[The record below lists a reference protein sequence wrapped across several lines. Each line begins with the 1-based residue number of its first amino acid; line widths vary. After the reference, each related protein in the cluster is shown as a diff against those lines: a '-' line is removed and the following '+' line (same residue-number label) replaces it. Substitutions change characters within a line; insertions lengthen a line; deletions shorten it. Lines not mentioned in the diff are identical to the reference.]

1 MQATIEEKKKN
12 KLNVR
17 GKGWDAF
24 LEYGWDELIP
34 DDIPEDDIKRI
45 CIELGVIREFKYV
58 AKGGLWIGD
67 GIAAEVLDAYQKS
80 PEMRDIFP
88 TLLDKL
94 MALIGKVLT
103 YRVLSISHD
112 PSKPVMKKDITKE
125 EQYAQAV
132 ATFGFYGL
140 FEEIAKLNHKTEA
153 IKVFDVMNSQGE
165 FKDEYAEPLLQMLR
179 EFREID
185 ELVAKDTE
193 TEVLLAMNKDKKSKA
208 KQRGSG

>member
-1 MQATIEEKKKN
+1 MQTTIEKKKR
-12 KLNVR
+12 LRVE
-17 GKGWDAF
+17 GAGWHAF
-24 LEYGWDELIP
+24 QKKDWDNFLPEDLPEDEL
-34 DDIPEDDIKRI
+34 KQI
-45 CIELGVIREFKYV
+45 CVRLGVISEFNYV
-58 AKGGLWIGD
+58 KKGGLWIGE

-112 PSKPVMKKDITKE
+112 PSKPVMKKEITKE

-140 FEEIAKLNHKTEA
+140 FEEIARLNHKTEA
-153 IKVFDVMNSQGE
+153 IKVFDVINSQGE

-185 ELVAKDTE
+185 ESVAKDTE